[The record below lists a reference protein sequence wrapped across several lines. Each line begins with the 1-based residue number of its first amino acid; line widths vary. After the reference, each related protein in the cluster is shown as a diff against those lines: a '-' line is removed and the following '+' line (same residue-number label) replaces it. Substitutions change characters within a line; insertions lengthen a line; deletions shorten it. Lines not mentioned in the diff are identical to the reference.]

1 MGKKS
6 KNYTLEFKIEAVE
19 MYLSGVHGG
28 MNSVT
33 KKLNLPSTS
42 MLPLWIK
49 KYQQFGKDGLIDK
62 RGLTTQNDSPTKG
75 KSKSKHSSL
84 EEEVLYLRAQND
96 LLKKLLESKR
106 R

>member
-6 KNYTLEFKIEAVE
+6 KNYTLEFKLEAIE
-19 MYLSGVHGG
+19 MYLSGEHGG
-28 MNSVT
+28 MNLVS

-42 MLPLWIK
+42 MLPNWIK
-49 KYQQFGKDGLIDK
+49 KYQKFGKDGLVDT
-62 RGLTTQNDSPTKG
+62 RGKSKQNDTPNIG

-96 LLKKLLESKR
+96 LLKKLLELKR
-106 R
+106 G